1 MKIFVE
7 QIIVR
12 DSILIYSNF
21 AKYTDSAD
29 EEGADYEYD
38 FESLYANTDGIMETV
53 IRLYGTNGLITLIKE
68 FSTGKPF
75 DYDFDVI
82 EFEENSPLRELI
94 SKLETANPTS
104 DFVIDNTLHPTDIE
118 QTISERS
125 ALQPS
130 DSIFLLTGMFDSL
143 DTNEDL
149 NVMKMLGSSKN
160 NIDSETLDFCL
171 NYIAEIGYNFTQK
184 DVINAFSF
192 DLGGAEKILLVGK
205 YNFYGLTLVNDQIV
219 LDFPDNE
226 QQEKMHL
233 LFQKYLHI
241 IKATKMKTKVLFEI
255 GYNEVAKRENNKDL
269 TDLYV
274 LFDVLNEKFIS
285 KEPRLTI

>member
-21 AKYTDSAD
+21 AKYTDSPD

-68 FSTGKPF
+68 FSTGIAF

-94 SKLETANPTS
+94 SKLGTANPTS

-143 DTNEDL
+143 ETNEDL

-160 NIDSETLDFCL
+160 NIDSETLDLCL
-171 NYIAEIGYNFTQK
+171 NYIEEIGYNFGQQ
-184 DVINAFSF
+184 DLQNAYSF

-205 YNFYGLTLVNDQIV
+205 YNKNTYTSSRL
-219 LDFPDNE
+219 
-226 QQEKMHL
+226 
-233 LFQKYLHI
+233 
-241 IKATKMKTKVLFEI
+241 
-255 GYNEVAKRENNKDL
+255 
-269 TDLYV
+269 
-274 LFDVLNEKFIS
+274 
-285 KEPRLTI
+285 PR